1 MKKLLLPA
9 TSVVMLCMLFTTVSF
24 AQEKKEKEEIIIRKK
39 GNKKEKTVIVIE
51 GDKVTINGKP
61 VDKKDNDVIIK
72 RFNDEDEPMRMTMPR
87 PPRIPRSPKIAY
99 NFKQE
104 KDLKY
109 FEKNL
114 QKELIHECKNHAFL
128 GVVTDANEKGA
139 EIKEVQKETAAEKSG
154 LQKGDI
160 ITKVDNLNIKDP
172 EDLVEAIQN
181 KKPNEEVTVSVLRNG
196 KEKNLKVKL
205 GETKMPEGLNH
216 FELNIPEIPGLEN
229 NDFQF
234 EFRHPGNGEMFNE
247 QQILLQKRP
256 QLGVTIQET
265 EEGNGVKVLEMDDN
279 SPALKSGL
287 QKTDIITE
295 INGKKINNVN
305 EAREALQE
313 KNEKSIWSLKVLRDG
328 KVVNIEVKI
337 PKVLK
342 KADL

>member
-9 TSVVMLCMLFTTVSF
+9 TSVFILCMLFTAVSF
-24 AQEKKEKEEIIIRKK
+24 AQKKKEKEEIISRKK

-61 VDKKDNDVIIK
+61 VEKTEKDVIIQ
-72 RFNDEDEPMRMTMPR
+72 RFNDENDPMIMTIPT
-87 PPRIPRSPKIAY
+87 PPRMPRSPKIAY

-104 KDLKY
+104 KDLKN

-114 QKELIHECKNHAFL
+114 QEELIHDWKIRAFL

-160 ITKVDNLNIKDP
+160 ITKVDNTNIEDP

-181 KKPNEEVTVSVLRNG
+181 KKPNDEVTISVLRNG
-196 KEKNLKVKL
+196 REKNLKVKL

-216 FELNIPEIPGLEN
+216 FELNIPEIPGFKN
-229 NDFQF
+229 N
-234 EFRHPGNGEMFNE
+234 EFHYEFMHPGNEEMFNE
-247 QQILLQKRP
+247 KQIFLHKRP
-256 QLGVTIQET
+256 QLGVTIQDT
-265 EEGNGVKVLEMDDN
+265 EEGNGVKVLEMDDD
-279 SPALKSGL
+279 SPASKSGL
-287 QKTDIITE
+287 QKADVIAE
-295 INGKKINNVN
+295 INGKKITSVN
-305 EAREALQE
+305 EARELLLD
-313 KNEKSIWSLKVLRDG
+313 KNEKNIWNLKVLRDG
-328 KVVNIEVKI
+328 KIVNIEVKI